1 MRSADLPTH
10 LAECRDEAAAALPVV
25 ARAVAAWSAV
35 ERGVRAR
42 NWETIDE
49 FNAVWDETMAAGAG
63 ALRVVLGELADM
75 IASTDVAA
83 LQRSPAMTTPCDH

>member
-1 MRSADLPTH
+1 MAPPNLRAE
-10 LAECRDEAAAALPVV
+10 LAECSADAAAALPVV

-83 LQRSPAMTTPCDH
+83 LHRSPAMTTPCDH